1 MSETYQKVAYIGL
14 RKEDGSVL
22 VGVPLYIKLNDVQ
35 GKTTLKSQEE
45 IISNITEEMMKR
57 YQQQFGAFVEKRKR
71 EKIEKLSI
79 ENKVSKPK
87 TRSTKKQRRLN

>member
-22 VGVPLYIKLNDVQ
+22 VGVPLYIRLKDIQ

-57 YQQQFGAFVEKRKR
+57 YQQQFGEF
-71 EKIEKLSI
+71 IEKKKKEKAELL
-79 ENKVSKPK
+79 KKKPK
-87 TRSTKKQRRLN
+87 TKKGGKSNDNC

>member
-22 VGVPLYIKLNDVQ
+22 VGVPLYIKLKDIQ

-57 YQQQFGAFVEKRKR
+57 YQQQFGEF
-71 EKIEKLSI
+71 IEKKKKEKAELL
-79 ENKVSKPK
+79 KKK
-87 TRSTKKQRRLN
+87 TRTKKGGKSNDNC